1 MDGLKSNVAEF
12 YGSKGYF
19 PPSIGANQSVEGTT
33 AGKYGAITIGS
44 GGGGAGPL
52 VLNYTLNSGR
62 AKNEVVSLSTTDGSA
77 WDCGAT
83 GGAKATTTVPAKWL
97 PSGCK

>member
-19 PPSIGANQSVEGTT
+19 PGSIGAGLSVEGTVN
-33 AGKYGAITIGS
+33 GKYGVITIAS

-52 VLNYTLNSGR
+52 VLNYTLTSGR
-62 AKNEVVSLSTTDGSA
+62 AKTDVVSLSTKDGSA
-77 WDCGAT
+77 WDCGRT
-83 GGAKATTTVPAKWL
+83 GGALATTTVPAKWL